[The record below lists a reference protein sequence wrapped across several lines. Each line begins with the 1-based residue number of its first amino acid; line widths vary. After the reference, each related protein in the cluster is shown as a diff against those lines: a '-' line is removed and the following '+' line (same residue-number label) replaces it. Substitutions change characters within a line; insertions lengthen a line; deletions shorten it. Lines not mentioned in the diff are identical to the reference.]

1 MPLVES
7 AEIGAMMRWRREL
20 FETVGFVAAFAL
32 LIWGINPS
40 RIDFLVF
47 LLPWPI
53 IGFGPIIFG
62 PRRFRLVLVGVGA
75 YVAVIYGW
83 SHGFTTPLGMRHI
96 AVGVALC
103 LVGAFLT
110 PRTQHALVVLRLL
123 VAAVIATVYGIGIAG
138 FFRASTDF
146 GEGLANGAVLFTLPI
161 AVPLLV
167 CLVLRS
173 RSYWR
178 ASNADIWHPSRFW
191 DVSRVRYEAAPV
203 ASVPTE
209 ILQAAKMKQ
218 DRQRARSES

>member
-32 LIWGINPS
+32 LIWGISSS

-53 IGFGPIIFG
+53 VGFGPIIFG

-123 VAAVIATVYGIGIAG
+123 VAAVIATMYGAG
-138 FFRASTDF
+138 FALVFRGSLDF
-146 GEGLANGAVLFTLPI
+146 GEGLGIGGLILFSPI
-161 AVPLLV
+161 MLPLLV

-191 DVSRVRYEAAPV
+191 DVRWEQGKSAATD
-203 ASVPTE
+203 SVPTE